1 MIVFGLNE
9 IQSESFLNGLSLHSV
24 IYIIDTATALSK
36 VNTKKCVSQ
45 CFFFFF
51 SCFHYNYITLYYI
64 AVCPFVSNDMTLYF
78 IEVVLIMSRLNFE
91 STFHRSNSKYLI
103 LSTLHYLL
111 ITPRSF
117 NLYMH
122 IVMKH
127 LYHTRVECICQLKIV
142 IILFFVSNEIN
153 VWRNRELT
161 FSRSVFFI
169 SCFGLHTVYSLIFVV
184 E

>member
-1 MIVFGLNE
+1 
-9 IQSESFLNGLSLHSV
+9 
-24 IYIIDTATALSK
+24 
-36 VNTKKCVSQ
+36 
-45 CFFFFF
+45 
-51 SCFHYNYITLYYI
+51 
-64 AVCPFVSNDMTLYF
+64 MTLYF
-78 IEVVLIMSRLNFE
+78 IDVVLIMSRLNFE
-91 STFHRSNSKYLI
+91 STFHRSNSKYLM

-111 ITPRSF
+111 LTPRSF

-169 SCFGLHTVYSLIFVV
+169 SCFGLHTVYSFVLLLSKLTCCFKQTRREPSGTYICIFNSHCPDNTSQMHKLSEILNGV
-184 E
+184 